1 MGFEIYRRLL
11 KNSNF
16 IKVWLSQ
23 IFSQRTFNAINFILI
38 NQIFERTHSTVAVSV
53 MWIFYSLPAIF
64 IGPFSG
70 FFVDIWDKRKIML
83 ITNFL
88 QALTVISLLAVQQH
102 FYFLYVVVFTYS
114 VLNQFY
120 MPSEAAVIPEVVNK
134 KILPAANSLFLFTAQ
149 LSFLVGF
156 GMASILLQFLSRQEM
171 IVSAAAL
178 LLAAV
183 LAVAML
189 PKNKLISQRR
199 QRYSWDQFSHD
210 IQEGG
215 HFLLRGGRLV
225 LIGFIVIALF
235 QMATSAAAT
244 ILPVLADT
252 ILHRSLQQ
260 AGVVMVVPLATG
272 LIGGSYLFSR
282 AAQRIRKKHW
292 IIGGSIGSGAVIIS
306 VALLDY
312 FSQRYFWRAL
322 MAGSFLFLLCIGL
335 ASVVVPAQTFIQEFT
350 PAKIRGRV
358 FSLLNVT
365 MNLAAIVPLL
375 LMATII
381 DILGIRLL
389 LLAIGSIAIGLGL
402 LISFH
407 SDVIISNTNHRP

>member
-1 MGFEIYRRLL
+1 MGFETYRRLL
-11 KNSNF
+11 RNGNF
-16 IKVWLSQ
+16 VKVWLSQ
-23 IFSQRTFNAINFILI
+23 IFSQLTFNAINFILI
-38 NQIFERTHSTVAVSV
+38 NQIFEKTHSTVAVSV

-83 ITNFL
+83 VTNFL
-88 QALTVISLLAVQQH
+88 QALTIISLLAVRQH

-120 MPSEAAVIPEVVNK
+120 MPSEAAVIPEIVSK
-134 KILPAANSLFLFTAQ
+134 KILAAANSLFLFTAQ

-171 IVSAAAL
+171 IISSAAL
-178 LLAAV
+178 LMAAV
-183 LAVAML
+183 LAVGLL
-189 PKNKLISQRR
+189 PKNKLISQRQ
-199 QRYSWDQFSHD
+199 QRYSWDQLSHD

-215 HFLLRGGRLV
+215 QFLLRGGKLV
-225 LIGFIVIALF
+225 LIGFVAIALF
-235 QMATSAAAT
+235 QMAASAAAT

-252 ILHRSLQQ
+252 ILHRSLQR
-260 AGVVMVVPLATG
+260 AGVVLVVPLAAG

-282 AAQRIRKKHW
+282 AEGKIRKKHW
-292 IIGGSIGSGAVIIS
+292 IIGGSIASGMAIIAI
-306 VALLDY
+306 ALLDY
-312 FSQRYFWRAL
+312 FSQRYLWRAL
-322 MAGSFLFLLCIGL
+322 MAGSFLFFLGVSL

-375 LMATII
+375 LMATLI

-389 LLAIGSIAIGLGL
+389 LLAIGSVAIILGL
-402 LISFH
+402 LISFR
-407 SDVIISNTNHRP
+407 SDVIIINTNHRP